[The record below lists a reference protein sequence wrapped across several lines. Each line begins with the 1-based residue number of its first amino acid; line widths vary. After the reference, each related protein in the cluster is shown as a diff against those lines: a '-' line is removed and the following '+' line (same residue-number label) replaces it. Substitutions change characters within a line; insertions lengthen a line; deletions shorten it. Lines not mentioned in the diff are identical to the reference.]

1 MATSILSGLPSE
13 WALVKRHPSEKIFG
27 VQLAGGFADTMSKA
41 AQIVTENMEVD
52 FIDVNLGCP
61 LDAVN
66 DKGGGCTLFNRT
78 NRLVQVVKS
87 MSQVLRDTPLTL
99 KLRYGLKE
107 GQHTAHNVIKRL
119 VDDCPPQ
126 LLTLHPRSKGQRY
139 TKSAEWDYVPKC
151 AEATQGITP
160 LWACGDVLS
169 YEDYY
174 TRLETYPIS
183 GVMIGRGAL
192 IKPWLFTE
200 IQERRYWDITA
211 TERLDIVQ
219 NFVNF
224 GLEHWGSDDPGVET
238 TRRFL
243 LEWLSFTYRYVP
255 VGLLEVLPQM
265 INQKPPLYRGR
276 FIYLS
281 LCASWALGS
290 VATND

>member
-1 MATSILSGLPSE
+1 MVRESLKLDMRSLAGKPYLAPLTTVGNLPFRRLCVSMGAEITCSEMSMATSILSGLPSE

-87 MSQVLRDTPLTL
+87 MSQVLGDTPLTL

-126 LLTLHPRSKGQRY
+126 LLTLHPRSK
-139 TKSAEWDYVPKC
+139 
-151 AEATQGITP
+151 
-160 LWACGDVLS
+160 
-169 YEDYY
+169 
-174 TRLETYPIS
+174 
-183 GVMIGRGAL
+183 
-192 IKPWLFTE
+192 
-200 IQERRYWDITA
+200 
-211 TERLDIVQ
+211 
-219 NFVNF
+219 
-224 GLEHWGSDDPGVET
+224 
-238 TRRFL
+238 
-243 LEWLSFTYRYVP
+243 
-255 VGLLEVLPQM
+255 
-265 INQKPPLYRGR
+265 
-276 FIYLS
+276 
-281 LCASWALGS
+281 
-290 VATND
+290 